1 MWAWCHAGALHI
13 PRRIPRGRGEAA
25 YRASFDLKVGWSFNV
40 FLDSL
45 ILHHYDDS
53 ASDAFKRFAAT
64 IDPGDWDM
72 METPDYLG
80 LNIYQGFMVNKQG
93 EEVKHNPGFP

>member
-1 MWAWCHAGALHI
+1 MALVYHNLCLAHSAAQRAI
-13 PRRIPRGRGEAA
+13 KEVCGKETLVGVVPCGSLAYPEKDTPEGREAA

-64 IDPGDWDM
+64 IDPG
-72 METPDYLG
+72 TG
-80 LNIYQGFMVNKQG
+80 I
-93 EEVKHNPGFP
+93 